1 MKSNKDITE
10 IMLQKLWLIQFLQG
24 LPLLTIN
31 NKKLRIFSPGW
42 WNYEKGP
49 DFKNCEI
56 ELDEK
61 LLSGDAEIHI
71 ASSDW
76 YKHNHNKDPVYNNV
90 ILHICWIK
98 DNGATKIFASGNQE
112 IEELMLSKYTPIT
125 IIEKL
130 KSNNLK
136 ENKSLCSSYFNSI
149 EPVKAK
155 QILEEAALAR
165 LKAKSAK
172 IHQKLDQSSWSQ
184 LLYENIMRAC
194 GYKHTKFL
202 LEELAH
208 LLPLELL
215 NKIALNSPNKSILY
229 LQAALFGCSN
239 LLPAK
244 DKVPYLRDNDTKNY
258 LSALWSAYEKLQ
270 ELYSLKILT
279 NIPAAPA
286 FSRPTNTPLRRLA
299 AISHLIDKSKQSDL
313 WTSLYSSLKSL
324 ANLKNPNISYNKLI
338 LLLSKPFKNIYDP
351 YWNTRFI
358 FDIPIFKGAQK
369 LIGKERI
376 YAIILNA
383 FIPLI
388 YAYSEHNKN
397 IALNDLILKLYR
409 NFPAIE
415 DNFITRY
422 MIKRLR
428 LNAQII
434 NERAI
439 YQQGL
444 HGIFELFCNNA
455 YGSCRNCPLTLCF
468 G

>member
-1 MKSNKDITE
+1 MKLNKDITE

-31 NKKLRIFSPGW
+31 NKKIRIFSPGW

-71 ASSDW
+71 ISSDW
-76 YKHNHNKDPVYNNV
+76 YKHIHHKDPVYNNV

-98 DNGATKIFASGNQE
+98 DNGTTKIFTSNNQE
-112 IEELMLSKYTPIT
+112 IEELMLSKYTPTT

-130 KSNNLK
+130 KSDNLK

-149 EPVKAK
+149 EPIKTK
-155 QILEEAALAR
+155 QILEEAAFAK

-172 IHQKLDQSSWSQ
+172 IHQKITESSWSQ

-215 NKIALNSPNKSILY
+215 NKIALNFSNESILY

-244 DKVPYLRDNDTKNY
+244 DKVPYFRDNDTKNY
-258 LSALWSAYEKLQ
+258 LSALWLAYEKLQ
-270 ELYSLKILT
+270 ELYSLRILT
-279 NIPAAPA
+279 NIPPAPA

-299 AISHLIDKSKQSDL
+299 AISHLINKSKQSDL
-313 WTSLYSSLKSL
+313 WTSLYSSLNSL
-324 ANLKNPNISYNKLI
+324 ANLKNSNINYNKL
-338 LLLSKPFKNIYDP
+338 LSLLSKPFKNIYDP

-358 FDIPIFKGAQK
+358 FDMPIFKRTQK
-369 LIGKERI
+369 LIGEERT

-383 FIPLI
+383 FIPVM
-388 YAYSEHNKN
+388 YAYSEYSKN
-397 IALNDLILKLYR
+397 IALNDLILNLYK
-409 NFPAIE
+409 NFPIIE
-415 DNFITRY
+415 NNFITRY

-428 LNAQII
+428 LSAQITK
-434 NERAI
+434 EGAI

-444 HGIFELFCNNA
+444 YGIFELFCNNVF
-455 YGSCRNCPLTLCF
+455 GSCRNCPLTLCF